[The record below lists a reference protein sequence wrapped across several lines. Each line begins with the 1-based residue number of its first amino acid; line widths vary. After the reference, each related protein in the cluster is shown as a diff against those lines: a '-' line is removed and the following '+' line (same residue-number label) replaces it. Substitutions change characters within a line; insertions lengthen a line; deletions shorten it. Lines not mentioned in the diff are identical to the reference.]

1 MVTKTQADIAWKMF
15 AQLVQADV
23 QVKDMARKWH
33 DMSKQSSQKRLL
45 SQKQNSLRK
54 GGVV

>member
-1 MVTKTQADIAWKMF
+1 MVTKTQADVAWQMF
-15 AQLVQADV
+15 AQFVQSDV